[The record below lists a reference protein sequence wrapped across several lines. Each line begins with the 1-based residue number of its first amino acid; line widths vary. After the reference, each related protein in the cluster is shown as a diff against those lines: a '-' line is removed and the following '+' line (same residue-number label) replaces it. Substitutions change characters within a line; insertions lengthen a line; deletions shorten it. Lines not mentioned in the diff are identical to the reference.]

1 MNQKRSR
8 LSSDVFEQ
16 IQKDKQ
22 KRKKSSLRNTSDY
35 KIGDQSKLS
44 KMERSFSGDASEF
57 DDISFID
64 EYGGIASVNKGVTG
78 ASKSMFQNADYM
90 PGQSQSVSEFDQ
102 AYQGMPSKFDDIP
115 LEGEYPGQ
123 EESAKD
129 LNQCSH
135 TLSNDEYN
143 QDMEEFIYA
152 WETDK
157 KTPSEPE
164 NKPPIFVPNGMV
176 QAVEKG
182 DEEENGKI
190 DRALAIAEDFARKQ
204 NLIRV
209 GGAIYIYNGKF
220 FSLFSDDAI
229 QKLIFQNYR
238 KEISC
243 ASPVSTLRN
252 AATLLR
258 YSVQK
263 ELEEFPVNPN
273 LVVFQNGT
281 LEISTGHF
289 RQNSPKDLASS
300 ALGINYDGSRREMP
314 NTSRFL
320 KMIADGDSDLYELM
334 LQVIGYILSNDIKAK
349 SFFYVEGVG
358 DAGKSRFCDLIASFF
373 PISGSNKVARIALQ
387 DLGGKYALGNL
398 VNARLNISEDLPD
411 NPLSPTTVS
420 RIKMIS
426 DSNRL
431 EAEAKYV
438 QPFSFKPLCKLLFA
452 SNHPLRIKEY
462 DKAFVNRVVY
472 IPFFHSVPKHR
483 QDINILQKMQEELP
497 ALFNHALAAY
507 RRLVQSG
514 YIWSGN
520 EKFKPEIHVV
530 GSSIANDK
538 ERALRDFVDSC
549 CVFDKTAVVSVQE
562 LQSVYYAFCIE
573 KKYTPIVGDRFSRE
587 LFNVLPDSVSRIKIG
602 NKKRGFKGLRL
613 LQLSAEAS
621 NSV

>member
-1 MNQKRSR
+1 MEQKRNNA
-8 LSSDVFEQ
+8 SSNLFKQ
-16 IQKDKQ
+16 IQKVKQ
-22 KRKKSSLRNTSDY
+22 NKKSLRRTAGY
-35 KIGDQSKLS
+35 KLEGQSKLS
-44 KMERSFSGDASEF
+44 KFERSFSGDASEF
-57 DDISFID
+57 DDFSFFD
-64 EYGGIASVNKGVTG
+64 EYDKASANKDIAGT
-78 ASKSMFQNADYM
+78 SKSLFQNADYNLE
-90 PGQSQSVSEFDQ
+90 SQPVSEFGR
-102 AYQGMPSKFDDIP
+102 AYQGMPSKFDALP
-115 LEGEYPGQ
+115 LEGEYCGQ
-123 EESAKD
+123 EETGED
-129 LNQCSH
+129 L
-135 TLSNDEYN
+135 TEYGHVLPN
-143 QDMEEFIYA
+143 SGYSENLEKFVYT
-152 WETDK
+152 WECDK
-157 KTPSEPE
+157 KPPFEPE
-164 NKPPIFVPNGMV
+164 EKPLAFIPDGME
-176 QAVEKG
+176 QAKEKE
-182 DEEENGKI
+182 DQDKNEKI
-190 DRALAIAEDFARKQ
+190 DRALAIAEDFARRQ

-220 FSLFSDDAI
+220 FSLFSDDSI
-229 QKLIFQNYR
+229 QKMIFQNYR

-243 ASPVSTLRN
+243 ASPVPTLRN

-281 LEISTGHF
+281 LEIDTGHF
-289 RQNSPKDLASS
+289 RKNSTKDLASS
-300 ALGINYDGSRREMP
+300 ALGINYDASRREMP
-314 NTSRFL
+314 NTRRFL
-320 KMIADGDSDLYELM
+320 KTIADGDSDLYELM

-472 IPFFHSVPKHR
+472 IPFYHSVPKHR

-507 RRLVQSG
+507 KRLVKNG

-520 EKFKPEIHVV
+520 EKFKPEIRVV

-538 ERALRDFVDSC
+538 ERALRDFVDHC
-549 CVFDKTAVVSVQE
+549 CVFDETAVVSVQE
-562 LQSVYYAFCIE
+562 LQAAYYAFCIE

-602 NKKRGFKGLRL
+602 NQKRGFRGLKL
-613 LQLSAEAS
+613 LQLSAEGS